1 MGSEM
6 CIRDRYK
13 DEYEVARLHSS
24 VQFSEKLEG
33 MFEPGFTVNYHLAPP
48 TLPLGKDARGRPNK
62 RKFGPWMNRV
72 FRVLTPL
79 RKIRGTFFDPFAYQ
93 EDRKLE
99 RELIRWYEDI
109 LEELASS
116 NVKKDK
122 STLISILE
130 GPMDIR
136 GYGPVKQQAA
146 VEVQH
151 RLTSLL
157 AA

>member
-1 MGSEM
+1 M
-6 CIRDRYK
+6 
-13 DEYEVARLHSS
+13 
-24 VQFSEKLEG
+24 
-33 MFEPGFTVNYHLAPP
+33 
-48 TLPLGKDARGRPNK
+48 
-62 RKFGPWMNRV
+62 

>member
-1 MGSEM
+1 MA
-6 CIRDRYK
+6 YK
-13 DEYEVARLHSS
+13 DEYEVARLHGSAL
-24 VQFSEKLEG
+24 FSEKLAG
-33 MFEPGFTVNYHLAPP
+33 MFEPGFTLNYHLAPP

-109 LEELASS
+109 LKELASS

-146 VEVQH
+146 VEVQT
-151 RLTSLL
+151 RLTSML